1 MDYTSTV
8 ESLPIYEKWESS
20 KQSIWEG
27 SKFQSFRNIPSPKSK
42 GAQGEKLVQQLMET
56 LGHKVTRPENSD
68 HDRIISNHKT
78 EIKVSTTWNEELN
91 NFTWQQIR
99 DQDYERIIFVGINP
113 NDISVWWATK
123 DDLREYVL
131 GQDSK
136 RQHAGKDG
144 EQDLYWIQASAG
156 ETWFRTMNTWND

>member
-1 MDYTSTV
+1 
-8 ESLPIYEKWESS
+8 
-20 KQSIWEG
+20 
-27 SKFQSFRNIPSPKSK
+27 
-42 GAQGEKLVQQLMET
+42 MET
-56 LGHKVTRPENSD
+56 LGHKVTRPESSD

-99 DQDYERIIFVGINP
+99 DQDYDRIIFVGINP

-144 EQDLYWIQASAG
+144 GQELYWLQGSKG
-156 ETWFRTMNTWND
+156 EQWFRDLADF